1 MQETRRTFG
10 SVGNMSQ
17 ARDEVLFRAQ
27 SGLFG
32 LRAVRNL
39 LCRESRSANE
49 QGRPEAIQLALVD
62 LVRSLVAEGLAVVGD
77 RTQAGFVP
85 WTIPVVDGLDR
96 REGWLRLTEA
106 GRAAARDVPVGA
118 VGDPQ
123 DGAVKQWDWPFAQ
136 AAARVLVYGTI
147 DWIELG
153 QIHWRVKEVSPEMP
167 VDVVQQRT
175 LELIAELVRGGLVV
189 VGSIDTGAYGFV
201 AWECTV
207 EEALSRIRAVYVDRF
222 DDESA
227 WEWVCLLELT
237 RRGTVLARTIDAQ
250 AQR

>member
-1 MQETRRTFG
+1 MQETRRKFG
-10 SVGNMSQ
+10 SVGTMSW

-27 SGLFG
+27 SGLLG
-32 LRAVRNL
+32 LRAVQNL
-39 LCRESRSANE
+39 VYRESRSANR
-49 QGRPEAIQLALVD
+49 QATPDAVALALVD
-62 LVRSLVAEGLAVVGD
+62 LVRSLVDDGFAVVGD

-85 WTIPVVDGLDR
+85 WTIPVVDRLDG
-96 REGWLRLTEA
+96 REGWLRLTET

-118 VGDPQ
+118 VGDLP

-147 DWIELG
+147 DWVELG
-153 QIHWRVKEVSPEMP
+153 QIHWRVKEVSPDVP
-167 VDVVQQRT
+167 INVVQQRT

-189 VGSIDTGAYGFV
+189 VGSIDTAACGFV
-201 AWECTV
+201 AWDCSV

-227 WEWVCLLELT
+227 WDWFCLLELT
-237 RRGTVLARTIDAQ
+237 RRGTVLAREIEAQ
-250 AQR
+250 AQG

>member
-1 MQETRRTFG
+1 
-10 SVGNMSQ
+10 MSW

-27 SGLFG
+27 SGLLG
-32 LRAVRNL
+32 LRAVQNL
-39 LCRESRSANE
+39 VSRESRSADE
-49 QGRPEAIQLALVD
+49 QVDSEAIQRALVD
-62 LVRSLVAEGLAVVGD
+62 LVRSLVDEGLAVVGD

-85 WTIPVVDGLDR
+85 WAIPVVDGLDG

-118 VGDPQ
+118 VGDLP
-123 DGAVKQWDWPFAQ
+123 DGVVKQWDWPFAQ

-147 DWIELG
+147 DWVELG

-175 LELIAELVRGGLVV
+175 LELIAELVRGGLMV

-201 AWECTV
+201 AWECSL
-207 EEALSRIRAVYVDRF
+207 EEALSRVRAVYVDRF
-222 DDESA
+222 DDEPA
-227 WEWVCLLELT
+227 WEWFCLLELT
-237 RRGTVLARTIDAQ
+237 RRGTVLARTIEAQ
-250 AQR
+250 TQP

>member
-10 SVGNMSQ
+10 SVGDMSW

-49 QGRPEAIQLALVD
+49 QGRPDVIQLALVD

-85 WTIPVVDGLDR
+85 WTIPVVDGLDG

-118 VGDPQ
+118 VGDPP

-153 QIHWRVKEVSPEMP
+153 QIHWRVKEVCPDMP
-167 VDVVQQRT
+167 IDVVQQRT
-175 LELIAELVRGGLVV
+175 LELIAELVRGGLVE

-201 AWECTV
+201 AWECSM

-227 WEWVCLLELT
+227 WEWFCLLELT
-237 RRGTVLARTIDAQ
+237 RRGTVLARTIEAQ
-250 AQR
+250 SQR

>member
-1 MQETRRTFG
+1 MDNPRRRR
-10 SVGNMSQ
+10 
-17 ARDEVLFRAQ
+17 ARP
-27 SGLFG
+27 G
-32 LRAVRNL
+32 
-39 LCRESRSANE
+39 
-49 QGRPEAIQLALVD
+49 
-62 LVRSLVAEGLAVVGD
+62 
-77 RTQAGFVP
+77 
-85 WTIPVVDGLDR
+85 

-153 QIHWRVKEVSPEMP
+153 QIHWRVKEVSPDVP
-167 VDVVQQRT
+167 IDVVQQRA

-237 RRGTVLARTIDAQ
+237 RRGTVLARTIEAQRRSAERQ
-250 AQR
+250 AQTTLTAYSRCCPAKPFSSTWFPSSKEMSSPAIASRTGSLTRVWPPSACAATRAANATISGTMTCRQGRA

>member
-1 MQETRRTFG
+1 MRCFFERNPVCSACAQCRTWYVESLAAPTSRGTRRPF
-10 SVGNMSQ
+10 SWRWSIW
-17 ARDEVLFRAQ
+17 
-27 SGLFG
+27 
-32 LRAVRNL
+32 
-39 LCRESRSANE
+39 C
-49 QGRPEAIQLALVD
+49 
-62 LVRSLVAEGLAVVGD
+62 VRSSHEGLAVVGD

-85 WTIPVVDGLDR
+85 WTIPVVDGLDG

-118 VGDPQ
+118 VGDPP

-153 QIHWRVKEVSPEMP
+153 QIHWRVKEVSPDMP
-167 VDVVQQRT
+167 IDVVQQRT

-237 RRGTVLARTIDAQ
+237 RRGTVLARTIEAQ

>member
-1 MQETRRTFG
+1 
-10 SVGNMSQ
+10 MSW

-27 SGLFG
+27 SGLLG
-32 LRAVRNL
+32 LRAVQNL
-39 LCRESRSANE
+39 VSRESRSAGE
-49 QGRPEAIQLALVD
+49 QTDPEAIQQAVVD
-62 LVRSLVAEGLAVVGD
+62 LVRSLVDSGLAVVGD
-77 RTQAGFVP
+77 RTQTGFVP
-85 WTIPVVDGLDR
+85 WTIPVVDGLDG

-118 VGDPQ
+118 VGDLP
-123 DGAVKQWDWPFAQ
+123 DIDVRQWDWPFAQ

-147 DWIELG
+147 DWVELG
-153 QIHWRVKEVSPEMP
+153 QIHWRVKEVSPDMP

-175 LELIAELVRGGLVV
+175 LELIADLVRGGLMV

-201 AWECTV
+201 AWECPV

-227 WEWVCLLELT
+227 WEWFCLLELS
-237 RRGTVLARTIDAQ
+237 RSGTVLARTIEAQ
-250 AQR
+250 TQP